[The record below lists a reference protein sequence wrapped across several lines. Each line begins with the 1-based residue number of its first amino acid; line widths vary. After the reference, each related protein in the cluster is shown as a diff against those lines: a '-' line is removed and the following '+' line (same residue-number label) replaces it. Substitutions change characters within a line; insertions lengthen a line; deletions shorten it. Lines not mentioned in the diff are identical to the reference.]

1 MMKRIRRS
9 AAFAALLMLAA
20 CSGTVR
26 QPEIDLEGVSL
37 GSLGLGGGTVN
48 VNVRVHNPNRFS
60 IRADDLKYRLFLR
73 RPADQ
78 QAAAGDSAWIPFADG
93 TYGDTISVRGGET
106 RTFAIP
112 VEFTFGALRG
122 AAGSLLQTGRVQY
135 RAEGTV
141 DVRTPIGRREV
152 PFRKTGA
159 FTMSGIGR

>member
-1 MMKRIRRS
+1 MGARKRTSLVPATGSGLRTRAWRARGTAVARGQTSRRGRGSDPGGEMMKRIRRS

-78 QAAAGDSAWIPFADG
+78 AAAGDSAWIPFADG
-93 TYGDTISVRGGET
+93 TYGDTISVRGG
-106 RTFAIP
+106 
-112 VEFTFGALRG
+112 
-122 AAGSLLQTGRVQY
+122 
-135 RAEGTV
+135 
-141 DVRTPIGRREV
+141 
-152 PFRKTGA
+152 
-159 FTMSGIGR
+159 

>member
-1 MMKRIRRS
+1 MKQIRRS
-9 AAFAALLMLAA
+9 AAMAALLMLAA

-60 IRADDLKYRLFLR
+60 IRADDLTYRLFLR
-73 RPADQ
+73 RQADQ
-78 QAAAGDSAWIPFADG
+78 QASVGDSAWVEFAEG
-93 TYGDTISVRGGET
+93 TYDDTLTVRGGET

-122 AAGSLLQTGRVQY
+122 AAGSLLQTGRLQY

-141 DVRTPIGRREV
+141 DVRTPLGTREV
-152 PFRKTGA
+152 PFRKTGS
-159 FTMSGIGR
+159 FTMSGAGR